1 MTTLFYLLGY
11 LGVIGF
17 AVTSF
22 LKIKKYVKTTP
33 LHCRW
38 EIYPIPHE
46 GARAKHGGSY
56 MEESNWWTKEHHV
69 DHMGDLKALLME
81 VLFLESTF
89 HNNRTLWY
97 RTYPFHFGLYMLMG
111 GAIILFITAFLRLFG
126 MSADNGLISFIYWL
140 INVMSLLGC
149 IGLIGGG
156 IGLIFRRMTDKG
168 LRMYTTT
175 EHLLSI
181 GLFVLFGVTGLAVWC
196 TNPSFAPI
204 ASDYMYNLVTFKIF
218 TPLQSGGFCLHMLV
232 GDALLI
238 LIPVSFMSHILLK
251 YFFYHDIRWED
262 VATPLSTKI
271 QGKILNALKFH
282 CNWAAPHINPEQ
294 DPNKTWVD
302 VATTGYPCQDNAD
315 KK

>member
-1 MTTLFYLLGY
+1 
-11 LGVIGF
+11 
-17 AVTSF
+17 
-22 LKIKKYVKTTP
+22 
-33 LHCRW
+33 
-38 EIYPIPHE
+38 
-46 GARAKHGGSY
+46 
-56 MEESNWWTKEHHV
+56 
-69 DHMGDLKALLME
+69 ME

-218 TPLQSGGFCLHMLV
+218 TPLQNGGFCLHMLV

-262 VATPLSTKI
+262 VATPRSTKI

-302 VATTGYPCQDNAD
+302 VATTGYPYQENAD

>member
-156 IGLIFRRMTDKG
+156 IGLIFRR
-168 LRMYTTT
+168 
-175 EHLLSI
+175 SI

-262 VATPLSTKI
+262 VATPRSTKI

>member
-126 MSADNGLISFIYWL
+126 MSADNGLI
-140 INVMSLLGC
+140 
-149 IGLIGGG
+149 
-156 IGLIFRRMTDKG
+156 FRRMTDKG

-262 VATPLSTKI
+262 EATPRSTKI

>member
-81 VLFLESTF
+81 VLFLDSTF
-89 HNNRTLWY
+89 H
-97 RTYPFHFGLYMLMG
+97 
-111 GAIILFITAFLRLFG
+111 
-126 MSADNGLISFIYWL
+126 
-140 INVMSLLGC
+140 
-149 IGLIGGG
+149 LIGGG

-262 VATPLSTKI
+262 VATPRSTKI